1 MVCALRPEPEALRL
15 DLIGASD
22 APAIL
27 GLSAYAGPGDVWARI
42 VHGVSTPAGEA
53 AAWGT
58 RIEPI
63 VLAEFA
69 RRHGLRVTKPDSV
82 IHPKE
87 RPWQRVSLDGL
98 IEGRPEAVEIKCVG
112 VSRAAE
118 LGPEGTDQVLEGH
131 LVQVQAQMEA
141 LDLERC
147 HVVYLVGGN
156 SYREYTVERSGELGD
171 LVREECT
178 RFWLEY
184 VVPRKVPPA
193 FGRLETVKRLFPS
206 ARTPARDVTDEESI
220 AAIGRYIAAK
230 DRRKAAEDEETKA
243 RTWLCELIG
252 ESAAIRTPD
261 GIEAR
266 WSNVRRTGDANWRE
280 VAAELARRASVGPE
294 ALDELARRYPG
305 RETSYRTLRITEKKA
320 KEDRR

>member
-1 MVCALRPEPEALRL
+1 MVHAIVKEPDLRL

-27 GLSAYAGPGDVWARI
+27 GLSPYAGPGDVWARI
-42 VHGVSTPAGEA
+42 VHGVSSPAGEA
-53 AAWGT
+53 AEWGT
-58 RIEPI
+58 RIEPL

-69 RRHGLRVTKPDSV
+69 RRHGLRVAKPASV
-82 IHPKE
+82 VQPKG
-87 RPWQRVSLDGL
+87 RAWQRVSLDGL
-98 IEGRPEAVEIKCVG
+98 IEGRLEAVEIKCVG

-147 HVVYLVGGN
+147 YVVYLVGGN

-171 LVREECT
+171 LVREECE
-178 RFWLEY
+178 RFWTDY

-220 AAIGRYIAAK
+220 AAIGRYMAAR
-230 DRRKAAEDEETKA
+230 DARKAAEEEEAKA
-243 RTWLCELIG
+243 RGWLCEIIG
-252 ESAAIRTPD
+252 ESTAIRTPD
-261 GIEAR
+261 GREAR
-266 WSNVRRTGDANWRE
+266 WANVRRAGDADWRE
-280 VAAELARRASVGPE
+280 VAADLARQAGLGPE
-294 ALDELARRYPG
+294 ALDEIARRYPG
-305 RETSYRTLRITEKKA
+305 KETNYRTLRVMMKK
-320 KEDRR
+320 EGGR